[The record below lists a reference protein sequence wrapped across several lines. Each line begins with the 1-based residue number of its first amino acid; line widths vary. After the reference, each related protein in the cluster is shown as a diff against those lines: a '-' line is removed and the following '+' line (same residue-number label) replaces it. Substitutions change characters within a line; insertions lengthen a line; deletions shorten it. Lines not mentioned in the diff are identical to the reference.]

1 MSLLTKHAAGQG
13 ERRFHDDHDDDVT
26 MILMMMIPL
35 RQRQCCLL
43 RRRLVRGHAACP
55 KRFRAIVGA
64 Q

>member
-1 MSLLTKHAAGQG
+1 MM
-13 ERRFHDDHDDDVT
+13 T
-26 MILMMMIPL
+26 MMMMISL
-35 RQRQCCLL
+35 RQRQCCHL